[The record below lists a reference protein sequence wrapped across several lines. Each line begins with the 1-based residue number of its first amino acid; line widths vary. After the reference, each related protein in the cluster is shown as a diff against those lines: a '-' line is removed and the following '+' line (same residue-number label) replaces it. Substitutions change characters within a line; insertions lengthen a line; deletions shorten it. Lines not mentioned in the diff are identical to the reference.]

1 MTPKPND
8 PPDPSRRRLLTFAAA
23 GAGVALVSALPGA
36 TGIAQAAAPR
46 PRRHP
51 HGRPT
56 IGGGSIDQPARGP
69 APAFGPDNMTL
80 VKNWDFGAN
89 GTIPDIAT
97 MNSEFLYHDQFGTIS
112 NGGNYGAVIVA
123 PDAANAI
130 SGQPVQDPANP
141 VRAFTADSL
150 QTYLVPLDG
159 ATTVTPADHNCG
171 CGSFMAQFTLPNGGA
186 LLGQNLLWETR
197 LRYVTPPYFWLG
209 LWTSGN
215 IWIQGAEM
223 DVIESFGYDNGGGAT
238 NYDGHN
244 WHTDSVG
251 GLDGVN
257 FSDWTVGM
265 AAAGITSFDATQYH
279 TWQWYYN
286 ADDTF
291 QVMVDGIVVQS
302 GVIHWTV
309 SGIESGQPINM
320 YFLFDAAWGHN
331 QVGSV
336 DHSLD
341 ASQLVGKLY
350 EYDYTR
356 IYLSDAGTT
365 TYYSVVNRNS
375 GKVLGVGASSIADGA
390 SLDQWDNLSLPS
402 QQWSLQDTGDGYTYV
417 VNRNS
422 GKVLGIADSS
432 TDDGAAPNQWANLSE
447 PSQQWQFQD
456 TGDGYTY
463 VVNRNSG
470 KVLGIADSSTD
481 DGAAANQWTNL
492 SEFSQQ
498 WQLIPVGTGP
508 SLAQNS
514 SFETGNLSGWRNN
527 GVVGVESSVVQS
539 GSYAVQLNA
548 ANNGVDQIVT
558 GLSANT
564 TYVLSGWVNNTD
576 GSDTTYIGV
585 KDYGGPEADAIITGT
600 GWQQGLLAFTTGSS
614 NTSADI
620 YIWKNAGS
628 GATYGDDIT
637 LKLAE

>member
-1 MTPKPND
+1 MAPTPND
-8 PPDPSRRRLLTFAAA
+8 PPDPSRRRLLTLAAA
-23 GAGVALVSALPGA
+23 GAGAALVSALPGGAGSARAA
-36 TGIAQAAAPR
+36 T
-46 PRRHP
+46 PRRSRHQ
-51 HGRPT
+51 HGRQT
-56 IGGGSIDQPARGP
+56 IGGGSLDHPARGP
-69 APAFGPDNMTL
+69 APAFGADNMTL
-80 VKNWDFGAN
+80 VKNWNFGTN

-130 SGQPVQDPANP
+130 SGQPVEDPANP
-141 VRAFTADSL
+141 VRGFTADSL

-215 IWIQGAEM
+215 IWVQGAEM

-238 NYDGHN
+238 NFDGHN

-251 GLDGVN
+251 GLDGIN

-265 AAAGITSFDATQYH
+265 ADAGITSFDATQYH

-291 QVMVDGIVVQS
+291 QVLVDGIVVQS

-331 QVGSV
+331 QVASV
-336 DHSLD
+336 DHPLD
-341 ASQLVGKLY
+341 ASELVGRRY

-356 IYLSDAGTT
+356 IYLSNPGTT
-365 TYYSVVNRNS
+365 TYYTVVNRNS
-375 GKVLGVGASSIADGA
+375 NKVLSIDGN
-390 SLDQWDNLSLPS
+390 LITDGTGQDQWDNLAIPS
-402 QQWSLQDTGDGYTYV
+402 QHWSLQDAGDGYNYL

-432 TDDGAAPNQWANLSE
+432 SDDGAPTDQWTNLSE

-456 TGDGYTY
+456 TGDGYQY

-470 KVLGIADSSTD
+470 KVLSVDSNSTD
-481 DGAAANQWTNL
+481 NGADIVQFTNL
-492 SEFSQQ
+492 SNPGQQ
-498 WQLIPVGTGP
+498 WRLIPVGTGP

-514 SFETGNLSGWRNN
+514 NFETGDLTGWRNN
-527 GVVGVESSVVQS
+527 GVIGVESSIVQS
-539 GSYAVQLNA
+539 GIYAVQLNA
-548 ANNGVDQIVT
+548 ANNGVDQVVT
-558 GLSANT
+558 GLIPNT
-564 TYVLSGWVNNTD
+564 TYVLSGWANNTD
-576 GSDTTYIGV
+576 GSDITYIGV
-585 KDYGGPEADAIITGT
+585 KDYGGLEADATITGT
-600 GWQQGLLAFTTGSS
+600 GWQQGSISFTTGSS

-628 GATYGDDIT
+628 ASTYGDDIT